1 MWNELWHSL
10 GKATGHAARSIRAAP
25 RPVPAAAEGQAPW
38 KVRPALTGVVAAGQ
52 PDVPAQ
58 SEDEATGRLRRGT
71 VRAGYAMALLAL
83 GAARLFGAASSVF
96 RRRAVLIF
104 PGMQV
109 CLGAL
114 AQMLSSLGRPSASV
128 AVAVAEQAEGVALIL
143 HERDIAP
150 GRIGIDGIPGS
161 GKSTLAR
168 ALAGKLD
175 MEWKSLDFRN
185 LGLPE
190 DLAEE
195 RTIYEHHRLFR
206 TRDVDTFDV
215 LVYIDEPVRS
225 SKARVRRRGRGLI
238 LGIMLDY
245 DKLKKIGKMAFDACD
260 GEAIAIPNSHL
271 LVKTKPPGGFRAVE
285 NIAGRLERSGVYAS
299 GASKEQMLCLL
310 ACGKRQEGLRAYLL
324 PLEYIARLGSLAA
337 RLRAAGRRF
346 VAALCAKGS
355 ANGTGRAAK
364 TASLA
369 DALLD

>member
-1 MWNELWHSL
+1 MWNELWFSL
-10 GKATGHAARSIRAAP
+10 GRAAGVAARSVGGVP
-25 RPVPAAAEGQAPW
+25 RPAPL
-38 KVRPALTGVVAAGQ
+38 AVAAGQ
-52 PDVPAQ
+52 SAVPPQGA
-58 SEDEATGRLRRGT
+58 DEAPGLVRRGT
-71 VRAGYAMALLAL
+71 IRASCAMTLLGLVVARL
-83 GAARLFGAASSVF
+83 CGAAGGVF
-96 RRRAVLIF
+96 RRRAILIF
-104 PGMQV
+104 PGIQV

-128 AVAVAEQAEGVALIL
+128 AAIVAEQAEGIALIL
-143 HERDIAP
+143 RERDIAP

-185 LGLPE
+185 LGLPG
-190 DLAEE
+190 DLAQE

-215 LVYIDEPVRS
+215 LVYIDEPARC
-225 SKARVRRRGRGLI
+225 SKAKVRRRGRGLI

-245 DKLKKIGKMAFDACD
+245 DKLKMIGKMAFDACE
-260 GEAIAIPNSHL
+260 GEPVAVPNSHL
-271 LVKTKPPGGFRAVE
+271 VLKIKPPGGFRAVE
-285 NIAGRLERSGVYAS
+285 NIASRLERSGLYAS

-324 PLEYIARLGSLAA
+324 PLEYIARIGALAA
-337 RLRAAGRRF
+337 RLRSAGRGF

-355 ANGTGRAAK
+355 ANGTDRAAG
-364 TASLA
+364 AESLA

>member
-1 MWNELWHSL
+1 
-10 GKATGHAARSIRAAP
+10 
-25 RPVPAAAEGQAPW
+25 
-38 KVRPALTGVVAAGQ
+38 
-52 PDVPAQ
+52 
-58 SEDEATGRLRRGT
+58 
-71 VRAGYAMALLAL
+71 
-83 GAARLFGAASSVF
+83 
-96 RRRAVLIF
+96 
-104 PGMQV
+104 MQV

-128 AVAVAEQAEGVALIL
+128 EALVAEQAEGIALIL
-143 HERDIAP
+143 RERDIAP

-215 LVYIDEPVRS
+215 IVYIDEPVRS

-245 DKLKKIGKMAFDACD
+245 NKLKKVGKMAFDACE
-260 GEAIAIPNSHL
+260 GEPIAVPDSHL
-271 LVKTKPPGGFRAVE
+271 VVKIRPLGGFRAAE
-285 NIAGRLERSGVYAS
+285 NIASRLERSGLDGS
-299 GASKEQMLCLL
+299 DMTKEEMLCLL
-310 ACGKRQEGLRAYLL
+310 ACGKRQKGLRAYLL
-324 PLEYIARLGSLAA
+324 PLEYIARIGGLAA
-337 RLRAAGRRF
+337 RLRSAGREF
-346 VAALCAKGS
+346 MAVLCAGDSGS
-355 ANGTGRAAK
+355 PGPSKEPTSRAL
-364 TASLA
+364 SL
-369 DALLD
+369 LR

>member
-1 MWNELWHSL
+1 
-10 GKATGHAARSIRAAP
+10 
-25 RPVPAAAEGQAPW
+25 
-38 KVRPALTGVVAAGQ
+38 
-52 PDVPAQ
+52 
-58 SEDEATGRLRRGT
+58 
-71 VRAGYAMALLAL
+71 MALLAL
-83 GAARLFGAASSVF
+83 GAARLFGAASSAF

-128 AVAVAEQAEGVALIL
+128 AAVVAEQAEEIALIL
-143 HERDIAP
+143 RERDIAP
-150 GRIGIDGIPGS
+150 SRIGIDGIPGS

-190 DLAEE
+190 DLAQE

-206 TRDVDTFDV
+206 TRDVDAFDV
-215 LVYIDEPVRS
+215 LIYIDEPVPS

-245 DKLKKIGKMAFDACD
+245 DKLKTIGKMAFDACE
-260 GEAIAIPNSHL
+260 GEPVAIANSHL
-271 LVKTKPPGGFRAVE
+271 VLKIKPPGGFRAEE
-285 NIAGRLERSGVYAS
+285 NIAGRLERSGLDAS
-299 GASKEQMLCLL
+299 GASREQMLCLL

-337 RLRAAGRRF
+337 RLRAAGRGF
-346 VAALCAKGS
+346 LAALRAKGS
-355 ANGTGRAAK
+355 AGGRGSSAG